1 MKLKKEKTTLIK
13 PIFLLI
19 HQSIALFIVFDLLS
33 TDQVLSEMES
43 YYLSISLAYIMIT
56 SIFTFRM
63 LDKLK
68 TEEKQK
74 LQRSTS

>member
-13 PIFLLI
+13 PIFLLL
-19 HQSIALFIVFDLLS
+19 HQSIALFIIFDLLS
-33 TDQVLSEMES
+33 TTQPLSETDS
-43 YYLSISLAYIMIT
+43 NYLSISLAYIMIT

-68 TEEKQK
+68 KEEEKK
-74 LQRSTS
+74 LQHST